1 MSLGFERPL
10 ILAAA
15 FILLPLA
22 ALMARGFRN
31 FFTLSLP
38 LGPPGGIPFRP
49 PLNVELLTRV
59 FRLLEYGGALLLFAG
74 AAGPE
79 IRITETKWLSRGADI
94 VFVIDT
100 SPSMAGIDMGD
111 MSRFTA
117 ARNLIRKFAEN
128 RPQDAIGLAAVGNDA
143 ALLVP
148 PTTDRETLFSRL
160 ESLKIGELGD
170 GTALGM
176 GLAVAAFHL
185 RDSEAPRRAVVLITD
200 GENNAGAI
208 HPETAAAL
216 LPEQGI
222 SLWVIGV
229 GSGGEIP
236 IDYVDPGTRMRRTG
250 TFDSRFD
257 PESLKALGRAGE
269 GVWIPAPSADALEEA
284 FGRISEGEMT
294 VSRSGLFTRRK
305 PCHIPF
311 ILAALGI
318 IVGVRLVEK
327 YFLGAWV

>member
-1 MSLGFERPL
+1 M
-10 ILAAA
+10 
-15 FILLPLA
+15 
-22 ALMARGFRN
+22 
-31 FFTLSLP
+31 
-38 LGPPGGIPFRP
+38 
-49 PLNVELLTRV
+49 ELFLRV
-59 FRLLEYGGALLLFAG
+59 LRLLEYGGVLLLFAG

-79 IRITETKWLSRGADI
+79 IRIAETKWLTRGADI
-94 VFVIDT
+94 MFVLDT

-111 MSRFTA
+111 TSRFTA
-117 ARNLIRKFAEN
+117 ARSLIREFAES

-148 PTTDRETLFSRL
+148 PTADRGVLFSRL
-160 ESLKIGELGD
+160 ESLNIGELGD

-185 RDSEAPRRAVVLITD
+185 RNSEAPRRAVVLITD

-216 LPEQGI
+216 LPEGDI

-236 IDYVDPGTRMRRTG
+236 IDYVDPVTRMRRTG

-257 PESLKALGRAGE
+257 PESLKALSRAGE

-284 FGRISEGEMT
+284 FGRVSEGELT
-294 VSRSGLFTRRK
+294 VSQSGLFTRRK
-305 PCHIPF
+305 PCHMPF

-318 IVGVRLVEK
+318 IAGVRLVKK
-327 YFLGAWV
+327 YVLGAWV